1 MCPTVNNIS
10 LDDIYENIESTY
22 SGSTLADPSISAS
35 CNYTGYMAGMPI
47 SNTPAFLQEPYLSA
61 LKGFQYTVEGSVLTD
76 FNRFMINKGT
86 GYIVGTPGNCFFCT
100 FAGTWIVRAWN
111 NTTRIYKNGSL
122 QTTIN
127 ANGEQSL
134 TSLAIGD
141 RIECDRPF
149 HFYYSGV
156 EGATGAYGGFAGYTF
171 ATRNDREST
180 TNGNKIF
187 AFCLDP
193 EPEKST
199 GATSSEGA
207 IIQLRIPS
215 TTNPTT
221 VTTGQAADNSKIFA
235 DSDDF
240 FEDNM
245 DISSFPTY
253 LITSN
258 FLICC
263 WRGRHTTTDVYD
275 SVPMFPLTNEQLYGW
290 FSQQGHIIAVA
301 GPAQHIDGQS
311 ANKTLIKRTGTGT
324 GNGSGASS
332 TSTQTTIMDIN
343 GQGFTSLAEWIYINP
358 SQTGVSYFRGTPTTL
373 FQNAGPNNQGQ
384 GMIFT
389 AESQADGSG
398 TEMTPFISQ
407 KAFNKF
413 TVSAANVDTSN
424 GYAAFITNGY
434 SNSQAFTIS
443 RYNSS
448 CVWQETRV
456 LGLDGDDGFFSGT
469 VNQRFTSTRF
479 GTNVAEGDIFE
490 FHSCTGGGWY
500 DANTTKDDETV
511 FFMTDEVTGSGFT
524 TTSFSISGVVGG
536 SYAGGTEESDG
547 QCNATEITALGTLY
561 TRRAGLSTPTTGT
574 LLFTDSSCT
583 TPFIDTFTGG
593 VKTADLW
600 FQNSPGRGTFAFQ
613 MGKGFITSGTLGS
626 YQSTGMVVDQVTCS
640 DRRYKKNIEKI
651 GVSPSGIN
659 YYKFE
664 FKNPTKYGKGEFTG
678 TMAQENLHAVKG
690 KEPMMLRY
698 HLLDVEAQEWNGE
711 DCNCK
716 KDYCYNCNPCI
727 PS

>member
-1 MCPTVNNIS
+1 MAPTVNNFS

-22 SGSTLADPSISAS
+22 SGSTLEDPSISAS

-61 LKGFQYTVEGSVLTD
+61 LKGFQYTVEGSVQTD
-76 FNRFMINKGT
+76 VHRFMRNKGT
-86 GYIVGTPGNCFFCT
+86 GYIIGTPGNCFFVT

-111 NTTRIYKNGSL
+111 NFTRIYKNGSL
-122 QTTIN
+122 QNTIS

-134 TSLAIGD
+134 TSLVIGD

-149 HFYYSGV
+149 NFYYSGV
-156 EGATGAYGGFAGYTF
+156 EGANGAYGGFAGYTF

-193 EPEKST
+193 EPEKSS

-207 IIQLRIPS
+207 LVQLKIS
-215 TTNPTT
+215 TTTNPTT
-221 VTTGQAADNSKIFA
+221 VTTGQTADNSKVFA
-235 DSDDF
+235 DSDEF

-245 DISSFPTY
+245 VITNTPTY

-263 WRGRHTTTDVYD
+263 WRGRHTTTQVYD
-275 SVPMFPLTNEQLYGW
+275 SVPMFPLTNEQQYGW
-290 FSQQGHIIAVA
+290 FSSQGHIIAVA
-301 GPAQHIDGQS
+301 GPGQHIDGQS
-311 ANKTLIKRTGTGT
+311 ANKTLISRTGTGT
-324 GNGSGASS
+324 GN

-343 GQGFTSLAEWIYINP
+343 GQGFTSLAEWIFINP
-358 SQTGVSYFRGTPTTL
+358 SLSGAAHFTGTPTTL
-373 FQNAGPNNQGQ
+373 LQSAGPNNQGQ

-413 TVSAANVDTSN
+413 TASAAAVNGTN

-448 CVWQETRV
+448 CVWQETLV
-456 LGLDGDDGFFSGT
+456 LGLASDDGFFSGT
-469 VNQRFTSTRF
+469 VNQRFTSARF

-500 DANTTKDDETV
+500 DPNSSKQDETV
-511 FFMTDEVTGSGFT
+511 MIMTDEITGTGFS
-524 TTSFSISGVVGG
+524 TTSFSISGVDGG
-536 SYAGGTEESDG
+536 TFGGGTEESDG
-547 QCNATEITALGTLY
+547 QCDATEIASLGTVY
-561 TRRAGLSTPTTGT
+561 TRRTGISSPTAGT

-593 VKTADLW
+593 VKTALLW
-600 FQNSPGRGTFAFQ
+600 FQYNAGRSTFAFQ
-613 MGKGFITSGTLGS
+613 MGRGFITSGTLGS
-626 YQSTGMVVDQVTCS
+626 FQSTGMVVDSVSCS

-664 FKNPTKYGKGEFTG
+664 FKNPKYGKGKFTG
-678 TMAQENLHAVKG
+678 TMAQENLHAVRG

-698 HLLDVEAQEWNGE
+698 HLLDVDAQEWNGE